1 MEILEYGKNVI
12 FKEAICDS
20 CKTKFRYNNLEVK
33 KFFDVEEYYGNM
45 YATEERWVNCPV
57 CGTKHILEFNISP

>member
-1 MEILEYGKNVI
+1 MEILEYGENVI

-45 YATEERWVNCPV
+45 YATEEQWVNCPV
-57 CGTKHILEFNISP
+57 CGTKHILGFSISP

>member
-33 KFFDVEEYYGNM
+33 KFFDVEEYCGKM

-57 CGTKHILEFNISP
+57 CGTKHVLEFNISP